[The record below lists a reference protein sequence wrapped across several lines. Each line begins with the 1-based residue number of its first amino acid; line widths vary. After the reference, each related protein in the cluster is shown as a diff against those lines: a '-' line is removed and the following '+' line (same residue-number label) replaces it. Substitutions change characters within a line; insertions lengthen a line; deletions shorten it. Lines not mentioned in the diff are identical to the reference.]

1 MALRLSEKITDLV
14 ILLLLIQAMHPVIA
28 LISAVYI
35 DSYLGSLPNNM
46 LLGLFELFNSTLLVS
61 GSLDPFV

>member
-14 ILLLLIQAMHPVIA
+14 ILLLLIQAMAPIIA

-35 DSYLGSLPNNM
+35 DS
-46 LLGLFELFNSTLLVS
+46 
-61 GSLDPFV
+61 